1 MLCDNCGKKEA
12 NVKYSENI
20 NGVKREFN
28 LCEECSKKL
37 GIGEINF
44 KMPIDF
50 SSFLGDFMEDFATPE
65 FMPLFSDIKTL
76 KCNEC
81 GYTFDDI
88 VNTGRLGCANCY
100 DVFEDRLDPIIRKI
114 QNSNRHIGRIG
125 KILDSRIEKRQE
137 KNDNKKVENKEE
149 SSNKNNNELEN
160 LQLKLKEAIKD
171 ERYEEAAKIRDKIK
185 EIEKNQE

>member
-37 GIGEINF
+37 GIGEMNF

-50 SSFLGDFMEDFATPE
+50 SSFFGDFMEDFATPE

-114 QNSNRHIGRIG
+114 QNSNGHTGRIGRI
-125 KILDSRIEKRQE
+125 LDSKIEKRQE
-137 KNDNKKVENKEE
+137 KTDNKKVENKEE
-149 SSNKNNNELEN
+149 TPNKKNNELEN
-160 LQLKLKEAIKD
+160 LQLELKEAIKD
-171 ERYEEAAKIRDKIK
+171 ERYEEAAKIRDRIK

>member
-50 SSFLGDFMEDFATPE
+50 SSFFGDFMEDFATPE

-149 SSNKNNNELEN
+149 MPNKKNNELEN
-160 LQLKLKEAIKD
+160 LQLELKEAIKD

>member
-28 LCEECSKKL
+28 LCEECSEKL

-50 SSFLGDFMEDFATPE
+50 SSFLGDFIEDFATPE
-65 FMPLFSDIKTL
+65 FMPLFNDIKAL

>member
-50 SSFLGDFMEDFATPE
+50 SSFFGDFMEDFATPE

-114 QNSNRHIGRIG
+114 QNSNRHAGRIG

-137 KNDNKKVENKEE
+137 KTDNKKVENKEE

-160 LQLKLKEAIKD
+160 LQLELKAAIKD

>member
-20 NGVKREFN
+20 NGVKRKFN

-50 SSFLGDFMEDFATPE
+50 SSFFGDFMEDFATPE

-88 VNTGRLGCANCY
+88 VNTGKLGCANCY

-114 QNSNRHIGRIG
+114 QNSNRHTGRIG
-125 KILDSRIEKRQE
+125 KILDSKIEKRQE
-137 KNDNKKVENKEE
+137 KNDNKKIENKEE
-149 SSNKNNNELEN
+149 ISNKKNNELEN
-160 LQLKLKEAIKD
+160 LQLELKEAIKD
-171 ERYEEAAKIRDKIK
+171 ERYEEAAKIRDRIK

>member
-28 LCEECSKKL
+28 LCEECSEKL

-50 SSFLGDFMEDFATPE
+50 SSFLGDFIEDFATPE
-65 FMPLFSDIKTL
+65 FMPLFNDIKAL

-149 SSNKNNNELEN
+149 SSNKNNNELKN

>member
-50 SSFLGDFMEDFATPE
+50 SSFFGDFMEDFATPE

-149 SSNKNNNELEN
+149 ISNKKNKELEN
-160 LQLKLKEAIKD
+160 LQLELKEAIKD